1 MKFYIKLMT
10 FFALV
15 FICACAVAAE
25 GYRDCFYKGNI
36 AYERGDYKEAAK
48 EYEDFLGRGVD
59 SGNIYYNLGNAYY
72 KLGNVGK
79 SILYYEKALKLM
91 PNDADTAANL
101 SFVRTNIE
109 DKPEEQY
116 QPWLL
121 KRLDFFF
128 TGISLDGLTLLCALF
143 FWLALAAGT
152 VFLLIKDRWI
162 GGWKL
167 GTTFGAAFI
176 ILFSILL
183 VRLAYFES
191 EDYAVVTDK
200 EVEARYGPTEGDA
213 AAFTLHEGSKVRVE
227 NRTQDWLQ
235 IQFSAGKA
243 GWVRKSSVEII

>member
-1 MKFYIKLMT
+1 MRASIKFIAVVSL
-10 FFALV
+10 L
-15 FICACAVAAE
+15 FICGRAFAANGFSE
-25 GYRDCFYKGNI
+25 HFYKGNI
-36 AYERGDYKEAAK
+36 AYEKGDYKEAVK
-48 EYEDFLGRGVD
+48 EYEDFLGKGVE
-59 SGNIYYNLGNAYY
+59 SGNIYYNLGNSYY
-72 KLGNVGK
+72 KLGNIGR
-79 SILYYEKALKLM
+79 SILYYEKAHRLM

-116 QPWLL
+116 RPWLL
-121 KRLDFFF
+121 RRLDFFF
-128 TGISLDGLTLLCALF
+128 SGISLDGLTQLCFLF

-167 GTTFGAAFI
+167 GTTLGAIFI

-183 VRLAYFES
+183 MRLVCFEGV
-191 EDYAVVTDK
+191 DYAIVTDK

-213 AAFTLHEGSKVRVE
+213 AAFTLHEGSKVRVD

-235 IQFSAGKA
+235 VQFSAGKA
-243 GWVRKSSVEII
+243 GWVRKSAVEII